1 MPRLL
6 LGRADWGVDDD
17 GPSKQVAILGRDL
30 HSHEAAEAMSD
41 NEGALAQ
48 LGSGH
53 HGTDF
58 FGAKLRIVAR
68 SPTTIA
74 HAGQSDRRDAK
85 VAGEVRR
92 NIAPPVAMRTA
103 AMNEEKAALAWLR
116 RLSRPNQVMDWAV
129 RYRHEL
135 RLTGT
140 GNSPPKPIRRRRT
153 DRQEIGW
160 YGFAAQRG
168 CTHIIASTA
177 TDRPTSYRMKDPAR
191 SLALRQQRN
200 LAVRCASSML
210 EHSA

>member
-1 MPRLL
+1 
-6 LGRADWGVDDD
+6 V
-17 GPSKQVAILGRDL
+17 
-30 HSHEAAEAMSD
+30 
-41 NEGALAQ
+41 
-48 LGSGH
+48 
-53 HGTDF
+53 
-58 FGAKLRIVAR
+58 R
-68 SPTTIA
+68 SPPTIA
-74 HAGQSDRRDAK
+74 HAGQINRRDAK

-103 AMNEEKAALAWLR
+103 AMDEEKAALARLR

-135 RLTGT
+135 RLAGT

-168 CTHIIASTA
+168 CTHIIASAA

-191 SLALRQQRN
+191 SVALRQQRN
-200 LAVRCASSML
+200 LAVRGASSML
-210 EHSA
+210 EHSALLFRSGRIRGHISVSPSSGPRVRIHLPPAESPRLDAPLPST